1 MSSNKQAPSSEELN
15 ELLGLYYAERFDQ
28 LEKIA
33 LLFTNKFPNHPFGW
47 KALGIALKK
56 NDKIT
61 DSLNASKKVLKLSP
75 KDVEAYNNLGNTY
88 RELGQLLESEKY
100 LKQAIKLNPKF
111 APAYNNLGNTMKD
124 LQNFEESISFYE
136 KAINLKPDYIEAY
149 NNLGVALKEV
159 GKFEESEK
167 YLKEAIKLNPKF
179 AAAYN
184 NLGVT
189 LQLLG
194 KLEQSETY
202 LKQATNLNSNFSEA
216 FYNLGNTLTE
226 LERLDESI
234 DAHKNSL
241 KINPSYTSA
250 EVQMYNLMHLIND
263 YSLESSLD
271 DKSKKIGITTEVVQ
285 PFSILSWV
293 DNPSD
298 HLTRSQNWAKKKLNK
313 NIKSNFIAPQKKP
326 KRIKVGIFSA
336 DFNDHPIMYL
346 ITGLLREYDKEKI
359 EIFIFSYGRKKSEK
373 WQSYIKNNV
382 DHFLEVSD
390 FGDSEIV
397 SLAKKKKIDIAI
409 DLMGYTR
416 YSRSNIFQF
425 KIAPLQIN
433 YLGYAGTTGTNYM
446 DYIVADSILIP
457 DSHKKFFSEKIIY
470 MPHTYLPTDYK
481 KRNININIKR
491 KEFKLPETAF
501 VLCCFNNSYKISSR
515 EFDIWMRILRK
526 KRNCVLWL
534 IKSNKWSE
542 ENLYKEAK
550 KRNVDTSRIIFAEK
564 LSHND
569 HLNRHVLADLFIDT
583 FNYNA
588 HMTASDALW
597 AGLPVITKQGK
608 QFSSR
613 VASSL
618 LKACGLPELIC
629 ENELE
634 YEKLILEFIES
645 PEKLKKVREK
655 LKNNKIK
662 EPLFDPKRYTRN
674 FEKGLVLAYDN
685 YFKGN
690 KPKDIKILE
699 K

>member
-1 MSSNKQAPSSEELN
+1 MSSDKQAPSSEELN
-15 ELLGLYYAERFDQ
+15 ELLELYYAERFDQ

-47 KALGIALKK
+47 KALGIAFKK

-75 KDVEAYNNLGNTY
+75 KDIEAYNNLGNTY
-88 RELGQLLESEKY
+88 RELGKLLESEKY
-100 LKQAIKLNPKF
+100 LKQAIKLNTKF

-124 LQNFEESISFYE
+124 LQNFEDSIICYQ

-149 NNLGVALKEV
+149 NNLGVALMQV

-167 YLKEAIKLNPKF
+167 YLKEVIKLNPKF

-189 LQLLG
+189 FQQLG
-194 KLEQSETY
+194 RLEQSETF

-216 FYNLGNTLTE
+216 FYNLGNTLAE
-226 LERLDESI
+226 LEKLDESI
-234 DAHKNSL
+234 DAYKNSL

-250 EVQMYNLMHLIND
+250 EVQMYNLMQLIND
-263 YSLESSLD
+263 YSLENSLD

-293 DNPSD
+293 DNPAE
-298 HLTRSQNWAKKKLNK
+298 HLTRSQNWVNKKLNK
-313 NIKSNFIAPQKKP
+313 NVKSNFVLPQKKP

-336 DFNDHPIMYL
+336 DFNDHPVMYL
-346 ITGLLREYDKEKI
+346 IKGLLREYDKEKI

-390 FGDSEIV
+390 FGDNEIV
-397 SLAKKKKIDIAI
+397 SLAKKRKIDIAI

-425 KIAPLQIN
+425 KLAPLQIN
-433 YLGYAGTTGTNYM
+433 YLGYAGTIGANYM
-446 DYIVADSILIP
+446 DYIIADSILIP
-457 DSHKKFFSEKIIY
+457 DNHKKFFSEKIIY
-470 MPHTYLPTDYK
+470 MPHTYQPTDYK
-481 KRNININIKR
+481 NRNIKINIKR

-515 EFDIWMRILRK
+515 EFDIWMRILRE

-534 IKSNKWSE
+534 IKSNKW
-542 ENLYKEAK
+542 
-550 KRNVDTSRIIFAEK
+550 
-564 LSHND
+564 
-569 HLNRHVLADLFIDT
+569 
-583 FNYNA
+583 
-588 HMTASDALW
+588 
-597 AGLPVITKQGK
+597 
-608 QFSSR
+608 
-613 VASSL
+613 
-618 LKACGLPELIC
+618 C
-629 ENELE
+629 
-634 YEKLILEFIES
+634 
-645 PEKLKKVREK
+645 
-655 LKNNKIK
+655 
-662 EPLFDPKRYTRN
+662 
-674 FEKGLVLAYDN
+674 
-685 YFKGN
+685 
-690 KPKDIKILE
+690 
-699 K
+699 